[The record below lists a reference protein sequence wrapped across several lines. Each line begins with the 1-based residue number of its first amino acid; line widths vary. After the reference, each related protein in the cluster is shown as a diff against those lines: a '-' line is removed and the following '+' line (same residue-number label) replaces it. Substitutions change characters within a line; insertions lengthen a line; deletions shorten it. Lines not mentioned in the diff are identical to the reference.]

1 MNNFLTRIHFV
12 LSDKYIVV
20 NIVNHMLYA
29 GVILFQD
36 QVKDLM
42 TVRKTETK
50 SIIEPLKYH

>member
-1 MNNFLTRIHFV
+1 
-12 LSDKYIVV
+12 
-20 NIVNHMLYA
+20 MLYA